1 MPYLSLQFILPL
13 AYVYSPVTPLSV
25 ESMATWCGSNFE
37 GSLDEELDTSSSSDT
52 TSLYNWGLAPT
63 TTARRSTKSPNRP
76 QRLSSPDEVVTK
88 YIKLKNPSTMPKLS
102 VKLARESFFG
112 DETLIRCT
120 VSGQREH
127 ASLPEIQLHNLKLF
141 MVRLFPLLIR
151 AEFEEK
157 WKDCLIAIGQAC
169 KRLRKKHSI

>member
-13 AYVYSPVTPLSV
+13 AYVYS

-37 GSLDEELDTSSSSDT
+37 DSLDEELDTSGSSDT
-52 TSLYNWGLAPT
+52 TSLYNWGS
-63 TTARRSTKSPNRP
+63 TTARRLTKSPNRP

-88 YIKLKNPSTMPKLS
+88 YIKLKNPSTMLKLS
-102 VKLARESFFG
+102 VKLARVSFFG

-127 ASLPEIQLHNLKLF
+127 ASLPEIQLYNLKMF